1 MDMLIFYQEKNIF
14 FVIVSKFFFI
24 YVRVTSTA
32 WVLVEKYPVAQSLNG
47 ELINPWNRGRS
58 VWNKLSLFCR
68 VQTPAL

>member
-14 FVIVSKFFFI
+14 FVIVSKFFI